1 MTNYIASSH
10 ASGCVTITFVS
21 DSSVQQGGWAATIS
35 CTTTAG
41 GDPITGGSTPPAN
54 SVCSGSDPFC
64 ADAGPLEFPN
74 VSDADCVPDAPAVI
88 VAQTC
93 LFSAPNPA
101 WYYLEI
107 DQAGPLNLQIS
118 QTTGPGGTGSTL
130 DVDYALWGPFSSAS
144 AACADFTLG
153 DCTADHTCTGTVVDC
168 SYSIS
173 ATETATIP
181 NAQVGE
187 VYMVLI
193 TNFNGAAGYITMTQ
207 TNAGAG
213 GAGST
218 DCTIVCPVATGTNP
232 SCGASDGI
240 ITIEGL
246 DPSTSYNVTYLDD
259 GTPVSVTLT
268 SNASGDII
276 ITGLNA
282 GNYTNIVTNFPGCTT
297 ATSNVTLTSSGTPAT
312 LTSITNN
319 SPLCGPANATYNL
332 TGTPNATVTYNIN
345 GGASQTVTLNGSG
358 IATVTVTGVTTNTTL
373 NATSITST
381 GSPITG
387 NGLSAA
393 GGNTPVNSTGAISAL
408 GAAAN
413 GTNCAFVDN
422 TNSTLTIT
430 LQHTVP
436 IGTSI
441 IVSLARDNNAGAVT
455 VAGGGASTTFNA
467 GPNDILQRIT
477 IVTTVATNIV
487 TVTRTAG
494 IVWVDGVQYTYTP
507 PGCTVAIS
515 NSSTVTVNAQP
526 NAGVD
531 GNTTI
536 CDSSVTPI
544 NLFSLITGE
553 QAGGTWTQTSGT
565 GGTFNAG
572 AGTFTPAV
580 GATTSTFTYTLV
592 GIAPCV
598 NDTSIATI
606 NINSQLAPTIN
617 CGTSTTSSV
626 QFTWS
631 AVIGATGYDVSY
643 QINAGPI
650 VNIGAIGNVLSYTV
664 SGLVPGD
671 NVLITLTPT
680 GGAGTCFTF
689 STQTCT
695 ANNCIPPTATI
706 SYATPFCST
715 TATAQLVTLTGTGT
729 YTVGSYS
736 APLGLSINAVTG
748 DITPST
754 STPGTYLVT
763 YTIPAASGCSAVIAT
778 TSVTINTTPVADAPA
793 NVTACDSYV
802 LPALTVG
809 NYYTG
814 SGGTGTMLPV
824 GSSITSTQ
832 TLYVYAETATVPN
845 CTDENSFVVTI
856 NTTPVADAPANVTAC
871 DSYVLPAL
879 TVGNYYTG
887 SGGTGT
893 MLPVGSSITSTQTL
907 YVYAETA
914 TVPNCTDENSF
925 VVTINSTPNAGV
937 DGNTTICDSSVTP
950 IDLFSLITGEQIG
963 GTWTQTSGTGGTFN
977 AGAGTFTPAIGA
989 TTSTFE
995 YVVLGAAPCLN
1006 DISVATIHI
1015 DQNPTASISYPL
1027 TQYCVSASNVN
1038 IALTGTGSYTNGTYS
1053 ASPTGL
1059 SINPTTGE
1067 ISPSTSLPGNYTVTY
1082 MIPVAG
1088 ACASSPV
1095 TTAITITP
1103 LPTLTISGNATYC
1116 DGDTTALTLTSTVPG
1131 TTFTWN
1137 VISSNLDG
1145 THIVSGTGNTI
1156 NQLLDLD
1163 NALNIGTATYYITP
1177 YANGCAGPAQQIEIT
1192 VNPIPDVVAVATNT
1206 EICSGDTAHVDMTS
1220 AISGVTYTWTVVS
1233 TGVNGASNGTGSS
1246 IDQVLT
1252 TSNPLVNGNVV
1263 YTITPSLN
1271 GCTGASVTVQIDVKA
1286 RPEFFGTISN
1296 PVICSGETTNIN
1308 LSASLPGTNF
1318 TWTVITTNVSG
1329 ASDGTGASI
1338 DQTLTSILGGTAVY
1352 TVVPELNGCS
1362 GSPIQVTVIVNPL
1375 PVAEH

>member
-1 MTNYIASSH
+1 MKNGTVNTCSGTFYDSGGNAGNYAASESFTMTFCPNTPGSYVQFDFTTWNVEGEPWDFMTIYNGTNTSGTIIGTYGDTSPVIGGCNAMTIYIASSH

-41 GDPITGGSTPPAN
+41 GDPIMGGSTPPAN

-93 LFSAPNPA
+93 LSSAPNPA

-268 SNASGDII
+268 SN
-276 ITGLNA
+276 
-282 GNYTNIVTNFPGCTT
+282 
-297 ATSNVTLTSSGTPAT
+297 GTPAT

-358 IATVTVTGVTTNTTL
+358 IATVTVTGVTTNTIL

-526 NAGVD
+526 NAGAD
-531 GNTTI
+531 RNTTI
-536 CDSSVTPI
+536 CDSSVPPI

-580 GATTSTFTYTLV
+580 GATTST
-592 GIAPCV
+592 
-598 NDTSIATI
+598 
-606 NINSQLAPTIN
+606 
-617 CGTSTTSSV
+617 
-626 QFTWS
+626 
-631 AVIGATGYDVSY
+631 
-643 QINAGPI
+643 
-650 VNIGAIGNVLSYTV
+650 
-664 SGLVPGD
+664 
-671 NVLITLTPT
+671 LTHT
-680 GGAGTCFTF
+680 
-689 STQTCT
+689 
-695 ANNCIPPTATI
+695 
-706 SYATPFCST
+706 
-715 TATAQLVTLTGTGT
+715 
-729 YTVGSYS
+729 
-736 APLGLSINAVTG
+736 
-748 DITPST
+748 
-754 STPGTYLVT
+754 
-763 YTIPAASGCSAVIAT
+763 
-778 TSVTINTTPVADAPA
+778 
-793 NVTACDSYV
+793 
-802 LPALTVG
+802 
-809 NYYTG
+809 
-814 SGGTGTMLPV
+814 
-824 GSSITSTQ
+824 
-832 TLYVYAETATVPN
+832 
-845 CTDENSFVVTI
+845 
-856 NTTPVADAPANVTAC
+856 
-871 DSYVLPAL
+871 
-879 TVGNYYTG
+879 
-887 SGGTGT
+887 
-893 MLPVGSSITSTQTL
+893 
-907 YVYAETA
+907 
-914 TVPNCTDENSF
+914 
-925 VVTINSTPNAGV
+925 
-937 DGNTTICDSSVTP
+937 
-950 IDLFSLITGEQIG
+950 
-963 GTWTQTSGTGGTFN
+963 
-977 AGAGTFTPAIGA
+977 
-989 TTSTFE
+989 
-995 YVVLGAAPCLN
+995 
-1006 DISVATIHI
+1006 
-1015 DQNPTASISYPL
+1015 
-1027 TQYCVSASNVN
+1027 
-1038 IALTGTGSYTNGTYS
+1038 
-1053 ASPTGL
+1053 
-1059 SINPTTGE
+1059 
-1067 ISPSTSLPGNYTVTY
+1067 
-1082 MIPVAG
+1082 
-1088 ACASSPV
+1088 
-1095 TTAITITP
+1095 
-1103 LPTLTISGNATYC
+1103 
-1116 DGDTTALTLTSTVPG
+1116 
-1131 TTFTWN
+1131 
-1137 VISSNLDG
+1137 
-1145 THIVSGTGNTI
+1145 
-1156 NQLLDLD
+1156 
-1163 NALNIGTATYYITP
+1163 
-1177 YANGCAGPAQQIEIT
+1177 
-1192 VNPIPDVVAVATNT
+1192 
-1206 EICSGDTAHVDMTS
+1206 
-1220 AISGVTYTWTVVS
+1220 
-1233 TGVNGASNGTGSS
+1233 
-1246 IDQVLT
+1246 
-1252 TSNPLVNGNVV
+1252 
-1263 YTITPSLN
+1263 
-1271 GCTGASVTVQIDVKA
+1271 
-1286 RPEFFGTISN
+1286 
-1296 PVICSGETTNIN
+1296 
-1308 LSASLPGTNF
+1308 
-1318 TWTVITTNVSG
+1318 
-1329 ASDGTGASI
+1329 
-1338 DQTLTSILGGTAVY
+1338 
-1352 TVVPELNGCS
+1352 
-1362 GSPIQVTVIVNPL
+1362 
-1375 PVAEH
+1375 